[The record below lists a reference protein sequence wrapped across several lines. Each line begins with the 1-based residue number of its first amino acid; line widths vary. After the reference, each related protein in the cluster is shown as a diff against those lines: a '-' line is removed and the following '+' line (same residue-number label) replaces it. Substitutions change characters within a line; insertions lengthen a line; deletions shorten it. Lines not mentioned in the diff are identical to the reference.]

1 MINIKMI
8 KLILKIQ
15 IIIKL
20 NEIESEFLKDIN
32 SKNNIIPHITTLA
45 ERIKSFFKSSI
56 SLLGDNMNVKGHK
69 FYQIKI
75 ISKLHN
81 HSILTKNDHNLI
93 KA

>member
-1 MINIKMI
+1 MI

-20 NEIESEFLKDIN
+20 NEIKSEFLKDIN

-45 ERIKSFFKSSI
+45 ERIKSIFKSSI
-56 SLLGDNMNVKGHK
+56 SSLGDNMNVKGV
-69 FYQIKI
+69 QILSDKNNL
-75 ISKLHN
+75 KLHN
-81 HSILTKNDHNLI
+81 HPILTKNDHNLI

>member
-20 NEIESEFLKDIN
+20 NEIKSEFLKDIN

-45 ERIKSFFKSSI
+45 ERIKSIFKSSI
-56 SLLGDNMNVKGHK
+56 SSLGDNMNVKGA
-69 FYQIKI
+69 QILSDKNNFKI
-75 ISKLHN
+75 TQSSYLN
-81 HSILTKNDHNLI
+81 
-93 KA
+93 